1 MLSKLAAT
9 IVLAIVTLGGVV
21 AEAQPGNPYECRVSE
36 VPTSWAFGS
45 PPGTISQHSAIFG
58 DSGQDSI
65 DLQFRSEERKAISA
79 LGLIL
84 EYEDATGE
92 IIDRIPVVA
101 GASSSPV
108 SVPPN
113 VLTPDGVWKDAL
125 PQGGF
130 VTLTAVKNGVRTGR
144 CPVRAKVTFAK
155 IRFADGSTRTFSAD
169 HWGLGPVPMMIPTP
183 SESTTELPVEP
194 PVAMLAKLKISSS
207 GSVVGVLPEEAGNS
221 RLADWI
227 RARIGRWQFHPA
239 LLDGKPVDSEL
250 SVLFLI
256 YAKGMTTF
264 PETSPVP
271 QPVTLIRFV
280 WSDALESQ
288 TAAPDRLTA
297 LYGSLTEGS
306 IATYPLKNFI
316 MAQ

>member
-9 IVLAIVTLGGVV
+9 IVLAVVTLWSAVV
-21 AEAQPGNPYECRVSE
+21 QAQPATPYECRVSGI
-36 VPTSWAFGS
+36 PTSWAFGN

-65 DLQFRSEERKAISA
+65 DLQFRSEERKPIST

-84 EYEDATGE
+84 EYEDARGE
-92 IIDRIPVVA
+92 IIDRIPVIA

-113 VLTPDGVWKDAL
+113 VLTPNGVWKGVL
-125 PQGGF
+125 TQGGS
-130 VTLTAVKNGVRTGR
+130 VTLTAIKNGVRTGR

-155 IRFADGSTRTFSAD
+155 IKFADGSTRTFSAN
-169 HWGLGPVPMMIPTP
+169 HWRLDAVPTMIPTSP
-183 SESTTELPVEP
+183 ESTAELPIEP
-194 PVAMLAKLKISSS
+194 PVAMLAKVKINAS
-207 GSVVGVLPEEAGNS
+207 GSVVSVVPEEAGNP

-227 RARIGRWQFHPA
+227 HARIASWRFHPA

-256 YAKGMTTF
+256 YAKGMTSF
-264 PETSPVP
+264 PDINPVS

-280 WSDALESQ
+280 WSDALAPQ
-288 TAAPDRLTA
+288 TIAPDKLTA
-297 LYGSLTEGS
+297 LYGSLIEGS
-306 IATYPLKNFI
+306 IATYPFKNFV
-316 MAQ
+316 AQ